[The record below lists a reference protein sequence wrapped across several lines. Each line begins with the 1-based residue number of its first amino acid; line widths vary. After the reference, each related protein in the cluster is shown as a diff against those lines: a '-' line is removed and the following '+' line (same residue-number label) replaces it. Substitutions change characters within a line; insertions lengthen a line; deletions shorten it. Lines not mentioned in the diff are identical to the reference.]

1 VPPVAS
7 FRQGVEGGQV
17 GALRGVIGGEQG
29 TEGVM
34 MVAGLFMH
42 GGAGMGGGP
51 VSGKSGCQVEEE
63 EEQGVQPRPMGGAP
77 AVARAGDAVTARI

>member
-42 GGAGMGGGP
+42 GGAGMGG
-51 VSGKSGCQVEEE
+51 V
-63 EEQGVQPRPMGGAP
+63 RYR
-77 AVARAGDAVTARI
+77 ARAGARWRRRRSKGSSPDRWVAPRPWHAQETR